1 MFDHIWPL
9 FLIVFSNTIYQIC
22 AKSIPEKLNPFASLT
37 ITYLIGAAVSY
48 VLYCLLNHKINII
61 QEYDKLNW
69 SSFVLGLMI
78 TGLEA
83 GYIYAYKSGWKVSI
97 LPTVQSAF
105 LAVFL
110 LFIGLIL
117 YKEPITFQK
126 IVGTIICITGLY
138 IINQ

>member
-1 MFDHIWPL
+1 MLNHLWPL

-22 AKSIPEKLNPFASLT
+22 AKSTPEKLNPFASLT
-37 ITYLIGAAVSY
+37 ITYLVGAAVSY
-48 VLYCLLNHKINII
+48 ILYCLLNHKINII
-61 QEYDKLNW
+61 QEYNKLNW
-69 SSFVLGLMI
+69 SSLVLGFMI

-83 GYIYAYKSGWKVSI
+83 GYIYAYKFGWKVSI

-105 LAVFL
+105 LAVLL

-117 YKEPITFQK
+117 YKEPITSQK
-126 IVGTIICITGLY
+126 IIGTIICITGLY